1 MSRVKVFW
9 KEEEDSRGVEF
20 EELRNK
26 ELAFGHVN
34 FEVLLRY
41 PSANV
46 EEAVGFTNQELI
58 CLD

>member
-1 MSRVKVFW
+1 M
-9 KEEEDSRGVEF
+9 EF

-26 ELAFGHVN
+26 ELAFGRVN

-58 CLD
+58 YLD

>member
-1 MSRVKVFW
+1 M
-9 KEEEDSRGVEF
+9 EF

-34 FEVLLRY
+34 FEALLRY

>member
-1 MSRVKVFW
+1 M
-9 KEEEDSRGVEF
+9 
-20 EELRNK
+20 RNK
-26 ELAFGHVN
+26 ELAFRRVN

-58 CLD
+58 CLDLELLGENQDTGNA